1 MLFRPEERH
10 FAQAVSR
17 IAYDNPFAPERIES
31 ERVALGR
38 EFTEGSPVWSADGAQ
53 LERQGFHRERPNV
66 VRLRDLSWHSALALR
81 ARLDELRIIHL
92 ALRQTKVDQPSRNFT
107 QLVMG
112 KLDGYVERS
121 TFPIR
126 NGIILLTGVLVAVGI
141 VALLVSSGVFDQ
153 TQTIVDL
160 NKINLPKEYIQEP
173 LPTIPFNGKLLINII
188 IALNLGLAWIVLDR
202 AILKPYFQRRM
213 QMH

>member
-1 MLFRPEERH
+1 MKKIPQALDDTLLNYLDGSLKSEEK
-10 FAQAVSR
+10 A
-17 IAYDNPFAPERIES
+17 DIEK
-31 ERVALGR
+31 LIR
-38 EFTEGSPVWSADGAQ
+38 ESD
-53 LERQGFHRERPNV
+53 
-66 VRLRDLSWHSALALR
+66 ALR

-126 NGIILLTGVLVAVGI
+126 NGIILLAGVLVAVGI

-160 NKINLPKEYIQEP
+160 NKIDLPKQYIQQP

-188 IALNLGLAWIVLDR
+188 IALNLGLAWVVLDR
-202 AILKPYFQRRM
+202 LILKPYFQRRM

>member
-1 MLFRPEERH
+1 MKKIPQPLDDTLLNYLDGSLKSEEK
-10 FAQAVSR
+10 A
-17 IAYDNPFAPERIES
+17 EIEK
-31 ERVALGR
+31 LIR
-38 EFTEGSPVWSADGAQ
+38 ESD
-53 LERQGFHRERPNV
+53 
-66 VRLRDLSWHSALALR
+66 ALR
-81 ARLDELRIIHL
+81 ARLEELRIVHF
-92 ALRQTKVDQPSRNFT
+92 ALRQTKPDQPSKNFT

-126 NGIILLTGVLVAVGI
+126 NGIILLAGVLVAVGI

-153 TQTIVDL
+153 THTIVDL
-160 NKINLPKEYIQEP
+160 NKIDLPKQYVQEP

-202 AILKPYFQRRM
+202 AVLKPYFQRRM